1 MSNGKKKM
9 IGSCENF
16 CPFFIFNLLHLVM
29 IKVEKQFVLVEELYY
44 IKLTGILSIVIIII
58 KL

>member
-1 MSNGKKKM
+1 M

-44 IKLTGILSIVIIII
+44 IKLTGILSIIIIIIIIII